1 MKDQILCAT
10 VLLVASVGSS
20 YAQAD
25 TPTTAKAICAEAHA
39 NIVRARLTYADKP
52 LQDKLVIRKIFSQPS
67 RHNEYHVEL
76 RYENEW
82 QKKYPEIWL
91 QGYYTMADEKLL
103 KTPLMAHSVGDT
115 IALHG
120 TVADIELLEQ
130 SEDSPLQRPTCRIN
144 VRIDWNRAGK

>member
-1 MKDQILCAT
+1 MKNQTLCAA
-10 VLLVASVGSS
+10 LLLAASVGSS
-20 YAQAD
+20 YAQ
-25 TPTTAKAICAEAHA
+25 TPPTAKAVCAEAHA

-52 LQDKLVIRKIFSQPS
+52 LQDTLVISKIFSQPS

-76 RYENEW
+76 RYENEV
-82 QKKYPEIWL
+82 QKRYPEIWL

-120 TVADIELLEQ
+120 TVVGIELLEY
-130 SEDSPLQRPTCRIN
+130 SEQDSPLQRPACRIS
-144 VRIDWNRAGK
+144 VRIDWDRAGK